1 MKDKIIQ
8 TPLKSKFPLGWLCWP
23 VIILFTLIVGLY
35 ILFPAGMGVAAIFPG
50 QTSVGLP
57 PAGFEAITLKTSD
70 GVALAAWY
78 APPANGTAIIVLHG
92 AGGSRESI
100 RPYAEMLVRQGY
112 GVLAMDL
119 RGHGESG
126 GKVNRLGWQGTLDV
140 GAAVA
145 YLETRDE
152 VEHIGGLG
160 LSMGGEVLLGAASA
174 YPKIRAIV
182 TDGATR
188 RCTEELLAL
197 PSERPLVRN
206 FTARVFYATVQIL
219 SRQQPPAPLLNSI
232 VAAESTQ
239 FYLIAGGA
247 NALEVDFNELFA
259 EKLGARATLWVA
271 PDAAH
276 TEAFNRYPDAYE
288 QQMIAFFEKVGDEAK
303 IIQ

>member
-1 MKDKIIQ
+1 MKQRKSIFLLRWLRW
-8 TPLKSKFPLGWLCWP
+8 PL
-23 VIILFTLIVGLY
+23 IILAIVAIGLY
-35 ILFPAGMGVAAIFPG
+35 IIFPASMGVAAIFPG
-50 QTSVGLP
+50 QASVGLP
-57 PAGFEAITLKTSD
+57 PAGFEAIPLKTSD

-100 RPYAEMLVRQGY
+100 RPYAEMLARHGY

-145 YLETRDE
+145 YLETQDD
-152 VEHIGGLG
+152 VEYIGGLG

-174 YPKIRAIV
+174 SPRINAIV
-182 TDGATR
+182 ADGATR

-197 PSERPLVRN
+197 PSERSLVRN
-206 FTARVFYATVQIL
+206 FTARVFYATVQML
-219 SRQQPPAPLLNSI
+219 SQQQPPAPLLNSML
-232 VAAESTQ
+232 AAESTQ
-239 FYLIAGGA
+239 FYLVAGGA
-247 NALEVDFNELFA
+247 NALEVDFNELYA

-276 TEAFNRYPDAYE
+276 IEAFYHYPDVYE
-288 QQMIAFFEKVGDEAK
+288 QQVIAFFEKIKTHE
-303 IIQ
+303 